1 MKRVTLL
8 FSDLRDFTTLVESSH
23 PKDVFTVMNQYFTE
37 MTLAI
42 KAYRGQVLQY
52 VGDQIEAVFGA
63 PVHYEDHPDMAVQA
77 ALKMRNQLEFLN
89 QRLAQQGVQPLRHG
103 IGIHTG
109 AVLAGN
115 IGSKDRI
122 SYALIGDTV
131 NLASRIEGLTKQFSS
146 DILLSQT
153 SHDLLTG
160 SFPTEQLAA
169 VNIKGKK
176 EEVMIYKLLENV

>member
-1 MKRVTLL
+1 AL
-8 FSDLRDFTTLVESSH
+8 
-23 PKDVFTVMNQYFTE
+23 E
-37 MTLAI
+37 MRRRLI
-42 KAYRGQVLQY
+42 L
-52 VGDQIEAVFGA
+52 
-63 PVHYEDHPDMAVQA
+63 
-77 ALKMRNQLEFLN
+77 LN
-89 QRLAQQGVQPLRHG
+89 QNLEKQGFRPLAHG
-103 IGIHTG
+103 IGVHTG

-160 SFPTEQLAA
+160 SFPTQQLAA

-176 EEVMIYKLLENV
+176 DEVMIYKLLDLV